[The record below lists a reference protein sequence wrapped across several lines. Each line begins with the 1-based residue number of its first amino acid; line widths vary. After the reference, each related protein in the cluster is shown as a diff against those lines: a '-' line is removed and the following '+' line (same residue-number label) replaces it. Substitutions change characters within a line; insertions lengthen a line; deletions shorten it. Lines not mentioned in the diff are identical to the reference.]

1 MSSIMIIRTSLNQN
15 IQGDAIYLFILL
27 IAHAKLLAKL
37 VDICVITHL
46 LSLPLMAVLNHV
58 I

>member
-1 MSSIMIIRTSLNQN
+1 MIIRTSLSQN